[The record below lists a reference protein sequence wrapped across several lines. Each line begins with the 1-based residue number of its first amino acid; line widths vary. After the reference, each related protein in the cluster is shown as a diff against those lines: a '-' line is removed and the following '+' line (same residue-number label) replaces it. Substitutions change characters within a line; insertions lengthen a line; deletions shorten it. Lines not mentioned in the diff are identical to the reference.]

1 MTATNKVDQ
10 SMFRLIYDAVA
21 IGQETNHRG
30 RDGLKKF
37 GVPDD
42 MFPGK

>member
-21 IGQETNHRG
+21 IGQKTNHHG
-30 RDGLKKF
+30 IDGLKKL
-37 GVPDD
+37 GVPED
-42 MFPGK
+42 MFQGK